1 MGGQGIEKLNLDQ
14 DDLAERLTKS
24 TKNFTEKIMV
34 QKFIEKVYEGDK
46 RILIING
53 EPSEYA
59 VVRTPAQ
66 GEFRGNLAV
75 GGKASIEKLTQIEF
89 NIASSIAPKLIERG
103 ILIAGIDIVGEYLTE
118 INITCPTCFR
128 ELLDQKGINLM
139 HKVFD
144 YIESI

>member
-1 MGGQGIEKLNLDQ
+1 
-14 DDLAERLTKS
+14 
-24 TKNFTEKIMV
+24 MV